1 MSAPG
6 LSWPAAASGP
16 RCVGGEE
23 RHMRSNGCRRRP
35 ARVRRRPTG
44 RAAEVVRCLVGFDI
58 TAKPWHFLPPAG
70 PVSEVIPGA
79 CHVAFQ
85 RHPAAVRWSSHGG
98 TGDQPEGRALARPIL
113 QGAHERARSGL
124 ARAQGTEGRGAAE
137 LQGAPMIEP
146 ALRESISADDASG
159 SGLFLNAAVLDF
171 GEATVAVDVLPRSNE
186 LTELRRRHRATH
198 VLRAERDEILAA
210 PIVAGAPRLSEK
222 MKAISL
228 RENPSFA
235 CHLWREALLRQMVE
249 RERPLVRGIPVQV
262 LSKATGDQLGPD
274 AVRVGKSTHPSLLR
288 AIDARVA
295 YGFAAQVLRPPAA
308 PECVLAVPVVVIE
321 ILVVERITAS
331 VAELASHG
339 VDLRATL
346 VGELEPVADERVLPE
361 LKLRGTLRDVVK
373 DVATVVH
380 DDGSTERVDARRLR
394 IEASRHNI
402 DRLLEYAIGRNH
414 WLRAKNDMKN
424 RVAAVHEGAS
434 WVKRLQGAHDLLR
447 KEPLE
452 IVPDVRVSVGDL
464 VNPARWPNGSATVR
478 RAEPAVFVFD
488 AAGRKTHN
496 SSSHGIASFGPYSR
510 SAPIPRAPRVCLIC
524 QASQQGVAEQL
535 MYKFLHG
542 IQGTVFSRG
551 FLRTYGFDDCQP
563 VPFTSRN
570 ASAGAYHEAAQ
581 RALQAVRESGQ
592 KWDLAFVQVD
602 DRTHQLRGDDNPY
615 LVTKAFFLTQ
625 QIPIQQFRF
634 ETAQTPDQNQLA
646 YTLSN
651 MALATYAKLGGIPWL
666 LRADPTTT
674 HELVVGISSS
684 RVRESRLSQGERLVG
699 FTTVFSGDGSYFLHT
714 VSKAVSFNNYSD
726 EMLASLRASLD
737 RVRKERNWQKGER
750 VRLIFHAFKPLRE
763 TEATAVKRLAE
774 ELADF
779 QLEFAFLHV
788 ASDTNLQIFNRHSQG
803 VPIGRSGK
811 VKGVYVPERGLMVA
825 LSERD
830 MLVGATG
837 AKELKRATDG
847 APIPLRLH
855 LHPAST
861 FRDLRY
867 LGQQVMMFAS
877 HSWRGF
883 QPAPMPV
890 TVSYSQLIAR
900 HMGKLGTTSRWNPDV
915 LYGHIGTTRWFL

>member
-1 MSAPG
+1 M
-6 LSWPAAASGP
+6 
-16 RCVGGEE
+16 GE
-23 RHMRSNGCRRRP
+23 
-35 ARVRRRPTG
+35 
-44 RAAEVVRCLVGFDI
+44 
-58 TAKPWHFLPPAG
+58 TA
-70 PVSEVIPGA
+70 
-79 CHVAFQ
+79 Q
-85 RHPAAVRWSSHGG
+85 RE
-98 TGDQPEGRALARPIL
+98 TID
-113 QGAHERARSGL
+113 
-124 ARAQGTEGRGAAE
+124 
-137 LQGAPMIEP
+137 
-146 ALRESISADDASG
+146 ADDASG
-159 SGLFLNAAVLDF
+159 SGLFLNAAVLEF
-171 GEATVAVDVLPRSNE
+171 GEATVDVDVLPRSNE
-186 LTELRRRHRATH
+186 LAELRRKYRATH
-198 VLRAERDEILAA
+198 VLRAERDEIVAA
-210 PIVAGAPRLSEK
+210 AIVEGTPRLSEK
-222 MKAISL
+222 TKVVSL
-228 RENPSFA
+228 RDNPELA
-235 CHLWREALLRQMVE
+235 CHLWREALLRQMFE
-249 RERPLVRGIPVQV
+249 RERPLVRGVPVQV
-262 LSKATGDQLGPD
+262 LSKATGDQLGPGFGWE
-274 AVRVGKSTHPSLLR
+274 RKSTHPNLLR

-308 PECVLAVPVVVIE
+308 SDGPRAVPVVVIE
-321 ILVVERITAS
+321 ISVVERITAS
-331 VAELASHG
+331 VAELASAG
-339 VDLRATL
+339 FDLRGAL
-346 VGELEPVADERVLPE
+346 VGQYEAVADERVLPE
-361 LKLRGTLRDVVK
+361 LRLRATLHDVVRG
-373 DVATVVH
+373 VATVVR
-380 DDGSTERVDARRLR
+380 DDGCTEKVDARTLY
-394 IEASRHNI
+394 IEAARHNV
-402 DRLLEYAIGRNH
+402 DRLLEYALGRGR
-414 WLRAKNDMKN
+414 WQQAKIDMKA
-424 RVAAVHEGAS
+424 RSAAVHEGAS
-434 WVKRLQGAHDLLR
+434 WVNRLRGAHDLLR
-447 KEPLE
+447 KEALE
-452 IVPDVRVSVGDL
+452 IVPGVRVSVGNL

-478 RAEPAVFVFD
+478 RAQPAVFVFD

-563 VPFTSRN
+563 IPFTARN
-570 ASAGAYHEAAQ
+570 DSAGAYHEAAQ
-581 RALQAVRESGQ
+581 RALQASRESGP
-592 KWDLAFVQVD
+592 KWDLAFVQVE

-634 ETAQTPDQNQLA
+634 ETAQTSDQNQLA

-651 MALATYAKLGGIPWL
+651 MGLATYAKLGGIPWL

-714 VSKAVSFNNYSD
+714 VSKAVSFNAYSD

-750 VRLIFHAFKPLRE
+750 VRLIFHAFKPLRD
-763 TEATAVKRLAE
+763 TEANAVMRLAE
-774 ELADF
+774 ELSAF

-788 ASDTNLQIFNRHSQG
+788 AGDTNLQLFNRNAQG

-825 LSERD
+825 LSDRD

-837 AKELKRATDG
+837 AKELKRTTDG
-847 APIPLRLH
+847 APVPLRLH

-861 FRDLRY
+861 FRDMSY
-867 LGQQVMMFAS
+867 LGQQVMLFAS

-890 TVSYSQLIAR
+890 HR
-900 HMGKLGTTSRWNPDV
+900 
-915 LYGHIGTTRWFL
+915 